1 MAMMMAGRVLL
12 VCALCVLWCGAGGI
26 HARNPDNNSLGGCI
40 ASGVLGEN
48 QFHLSSGCEKTVIK
62 VTLLSKLP
70 IPAVESS
77 TEDSIVSAVNDLGS
91 SENSI
96 RGESGLAGAGIPV
109 AGGPAA
115 LPGAGGGGGSGS
127 VVTGGT
133 ASGGD
138 SAGDVPSGPSGGGV
152 GGKNDSAGLP
162 SSSGV
167 DSTPGS
173 SDGEAGSPNS
183 NSSNTVGESPRED
196 QSPDATGTHNSS
208 PPDEPAGMKS
218 SNEHARQEKEE
229 KEQEQ
234 HEHPAENGEES
245 AKDKNAV
252 GKNTTA
258 NTDKVDSSTAVSHTT
273 SPLLLLVVVV
283 CATAAAVVVAGPA

>member
-1 MAMMMAGRVLL
+1 MAMMMTGRVLL
-12 VCALCVLWCGAGGI
+12 VCALCVLWCGAGGVY
-26 HARNPDNNSLGGCI
+26 ARDRDNKSLGGCI

-48 QFHLSSGCEKTVIK
+48 QFHLSSGFEKTVIK
-62 VTLLSKLP
+62 VPLRSTLP

-77 TEDSIVSAVNDLGS
+77 TEDSIVSAVNDSGS

-96 RGESGLAGAGIPV
+96 PGDSGLAGAGTPG
-109 AGGPAA
+109 AGGPSG

-138 SAGDVPSGPSGGGV
+138 NAGDVSSGPSGGVG
-152 GGKNDSAGLP
+152 GGKNDSAVPLSP
-162 SSSGV
+162 SGV
-167 DSTPGS
+167 DSTPSS

-208 PPDEPAGMKS
+208 PP
-218 SNEHARQEKEE
+218 
-229 KEQEQ
+229 
-234 HEHPAENGEES
+234 
-245 AKDKNAV
+245 
-252 GKNTTA
+252 
-258 NTDKVDSSTAVSHTT
+258 
-273 SPLLLLVVVV
+273 
-283 CATAAAVVVAGPA
+283 